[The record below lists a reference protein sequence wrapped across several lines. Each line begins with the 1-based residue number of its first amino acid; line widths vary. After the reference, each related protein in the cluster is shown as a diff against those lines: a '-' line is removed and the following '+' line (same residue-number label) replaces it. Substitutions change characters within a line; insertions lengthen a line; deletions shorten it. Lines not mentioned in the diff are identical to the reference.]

1 MLTVDIYP
9 KIKSSNSG
17 LFPKLL
23 KLILNREAMK
33 SQRER
38 KGHVRSEDG
47 VSHMPE
53 GQEIRHLNSLI
64 TSFSDLNQW
73 HTLMFL
79 QTVLTLQF
87 VCSACW
93 VQLHVIIMEH
103 ACVILQLDSAIH
115 SARLQPS
122 HHTSSCRLGRKNLLQ
137 VDILLPWAWL
147 KTAVQMCVLDPGT
160 YEPTLETIVTIK
172 TMNGTIRSV
181 DFPWKI
187 FCRTHWTPLMWSCG
201 CSAVRPLGPSQGRTL
216 SFSWFRYLWHLP
228 PLRLPLIKLAILA
241 FHFGHL
247 IPCIPCI
254 SLRSG

>member
-1 MLTVDIYP
+1 MKDNSSHILLYFLVVNLCNTRFPSGCWNPPCLCATAWAVAQAYEAWHGRCSPSSQLQDFTFCINGKGVGRVGISSPPNIQNLMKRVVERCWQLTVDNP

-17 LFPKLL
+17 LSPKLL
-23 KLILNREAMK
+23 KLLNREAMK

-137 VDILLPWAWL
+137 VDILLPWP
-147 KTAVQMCVLDPGT
+147 D
-160 YEPTLETIVTIK
+160 
-172 TMNGTIRSV
+172 
-181 DFPWKI
+181 
-187 FCRTHWTPLMWSCG
+187 
-201 CSAVRPLGPSQGRTL
+201 
-216 SFSWFRYLWHLP
+216 
-228 PLRLPLIKLAILA
+228 
-241 FHFGHL
+241 
-247 IPCIPCI
+247 
-254 SLRSG
+254 